1 MKKIMSVLLI
11 VCLCVTITPFSILN
25 LTANAATRGQFVYK
39 LVNGEAV
46 ITDIDESAYEE
57 NNPNEFTIVPGA
69 FRDKGIDV
77 VAEIADNA
85 FADSDRLQSVTL
97 FGVKKVGKD
106 AFANCPKLETV
117 VVYNPNCEFVL
128 GSGLNANQTI
138 YGFKD
143 STAETLAKNIGAKF
157 VEVKKVHSHI
167 YDGKTCGEPTACI
180 ECGAKGP
187 LKEHCFFECYG
198 SCMDCGKKIREDQHW
213 FWLTSCKKATFEKN
227 GSIKGKCC
235 WCPEQYKKTIKR
247 VKSVKLSTTTY
258 TYNGKVKKPTVT
270 VKDTAGKKLKNGK
283 DYKVTYAK
291 GRKNVGTYK
300 VTVTLKG
307 NYAGKKV
314 LSFKINPPKTKI
326 SKTTAGKKKL
336 TVTVSKKKTQISGY
350 QIERSTSKS
359 FKNAKKITLK
369 GYKATKYT
377 IKGLKAKK
385 TYYVRVRTYKTVG
398 GKKYYS
404 AWSSYKSK
412 KTK

>member
-1 MKKIMSVLLI
+1 MKKIISVLLI
-11 VCLCVTITPFSILN
+11 ICLCVTVAPFSVLN
-25 LTANAATRGQFVYK
+25 LTASAATRGQFVYK
-39 LVNGEAV
+39 VVDGEAV
-46 ITDIDESAYEE
+46 ITDIDESVYKETM
-57 NNPNEFTIVPGA
+57 PYEFTVVPGG
-69 FRDKGIDV
+69 FEDKGINV

-85 FADSDRLQSVTL
+85 FADSDSLQSVTL
-97 FGVKKVGKD
+97 FDVKKVGKD

-117 VVYNPNCEFVL
+117 VVYNPNCEFVSY
-128 GSGLNANQTI
+128 SGLNANQTI

-143 STAETLAKNIGAKF
+143 STAQELAKNIGAKF
-157 VEVKKVHSHI
+157 VEVEKAHLHV
-167 YDGKTCGEPTACI
+167 YDGKTCGGVTACV

-187 LKEHCFFECYG
+187 KRGHNTLECYDY
-198 SCMDCGKKIREDQHW
+198 CMDCGKKIQEGKHG
-213 FWLTSCKKATFEKN
+213 FFVTTKKATFEKN
-227 GSIKGKCC
+227 GSIEGDCS
-235 WCPEQYKKTIKR
+235 WCPESYKKTIKR

-307 NYAGKKV
+307 NYEGKKV

-350 QIERSTSKS
+350 QIELSTSKS

-385 TYYVRVRTYKTVG
+385 TYYVRVRTYKMVN

-404 AWSSYKSK
+404 AWSSYKYK

>member
-11 VCLCVTITPFSILN
+11 ICLCVTVAPFSVLN
-25 LTANAATRGQFVYK
+25 LTASAAT
-39 LVNGEAV
+39 
-46 ITDIDESAYEE
+46 SANFAELNEE
-57 NNPNEFTIVPGA
+57 
-69 FRDKGIDV
+69 
-77 VAEIADNA
+77 
-85 FADSDRLQSVTL
+85 
-97 FGVKKVGKD
+97 
-106 AFANCPKLETV
+106 
-117 VVYNPNCEFVL
+117 
-128 GSGLNANQTI
+128 
-138 YGFKD
+138 
-143 STAETLAKNIGAKF
+143 
-157 VEVKKVHSHI
+157 HSHI
-167 YDGKTCGEPTACI
+167 YDGEICGEATACI

-198 SCMDCGKKIREDQHW
+198 SCMDCGKKIREDQHG
-213 FWLTSCKKATFEKN
+213 FLITTKRATFKKN
-227 GSIKGKCC
+227 GSIEGKCC
-235 WCPEQYKKTIKR
+235 WCPQQYKKTIKR

-283 DYKVTYAK
+283 DYKVTYDK

-326 SKTTAGKKKL
+326 SKTSAGKKKL

-369 GYKATKYT
+369 GYKAAKYT
-377 IKGLKAKK
+377 IKGLKAKR
-385 TYYVRVRTYKTVG
+385 TYYVRVRTYKTVN
-398 GKKYYS
+398 GKKFYS